1 MANLFGTDG
10 VRGKAGV
17 VLTAEL
23 ALKLGQAAGQA
34 FIKANGGKS
43 GIVVIGRDTRIS
55 GQMLEAA
62 LTAGLTSVG
71 VHVVSAGVIP
81 TPAVAF
87 LVRHYNALAGAV
99 ISASHNPYQDNG
111 IKFFSASGEKISDE
125 TQSFIERVLQ
135 GEADVEEATGLA
147 VGKVNVEHDAIKYYT
162 DFLLGLL
169 CSNG

>member
-62 LTAGLTSVG
+62 LTAGLTS
-71 VHVVSAGVIP
+71 
-81 TPAVAF
+81 
-87 LVRHYNALAGAV
+87 
-99 ISASHNPYQDNG
+99 
-111 IKFFSASGEKISDE
+111 
-125 TQSFIERVLQ
+125 
-135 GEADVEEATGLA
+135 
-147 VGKVNVEHDAIKYYT
+147 
-162 DFLLGLL
+162 
-169 CSNG
+169 